1 MSDSIQHHT
10 DSANAGGQTVHLG
23 SIHRFNLYI
32 LLRIRARP
40 ACDQPLY
47 SNGDR
52 VACRT
57 DNSVAALLE
66 LTPETGRG
74 QGFNP
79 APFRPRTI
87 RAG

>member
-1 MSDSIQHHT
+1 MAEPCTLYGMCSKADTYAARETCMDLS
-10 DSANAGGQTVHLG
+10 
-23 SIHRFNLYI
+23 YI

-40 ACDQPLY
+40 ACDRPLH

-52 VACRT
+52 VAHRT
-57 DNSVAALLE
+57 DNSVRALLE
-66 LTPETGRG
+66 LTPEIGHG

-79 APFRPRTI
+79 APSRPRTI

>member
-1 MSDSIQHHT
+1 MDSNPTPDTNCYEGRWARIPRPEHQM
-10 DSANAGGQTVHLG
+10 
-23 SIHRFNLYI
+23 
-32 LLRIRARP
+32 LRIRAHP

-52 VACRT
+52 VAHRT
-57 DNSVAALLE
+57 DNPVAALLE